1 MKILYLIL
9 ILFFNY
15 SLPYSGSSYRFSN
28 SARSHSIAN
37 ASVAD
42 DYNTFQSFSN
52 PGSLSHT
59 TSSSYGLSYFKL
71 SLNRSIQVFYFSK
84 NLPGNAGL
92 SIGLMRTG
100 VDGFMGKDSFNNSTN
115 ELSAADYYGLLSF
128 GLKGFG
134 ISMKMHYS
142 NLYIDDEH
150 SDKYSG
156 NSIVV
161 DLGYL
166 LKINQNWSFGLKLE
180 NLINSNLNWDIDIG
194 DGLSHSYQEK
204 YPLIIATGSSYSLNE
219 NHLLLIQYDKIIYNN
234 FEILES
240 RFGYEFNGFKSGSLR
255 FGLSGKKDFRF
266 GGSYNFVV
274 NDKYPIVID
283 YSLDLGSENEG
294 ISHLFTW
301 SYKL

>member
-15 SLPYSGSSYRFSN
+15 SLSFSGSSYRFSQ
-28 SARSHSIAN
+28 SARSHSLAN
-37 ASVAD
+37 ATVAD
-42 DYNTFQSFSN
+42 QYNTFQSFSN
-52 PGSLSHT
+52 PGSLCQS
-59 TSSSYGLSYFKL
+59 TSNSYGLSYFKM

-100 VDGFMGKDSFNNSTN
+100 VGNFMGKDSFNNPTN

-142 NLYIDDEH
+142 NLYVNDEH

-166 LKINQNWSFGLKLE
+166 LEINQNLSFGLKLE

-204 YPLIIATGSSYSLNE
+204 YPLIMNVGSSFNIND
-219 NHLLLIQYDKIIYNN
+219 NHLLLFQYDKIIYNN

-255 FGLSGKKDFRF
+255 FGLFGKKDFRF

-274 NDKYPIVID
+274 NDKYPIIID
-283 YSLDLGSENEG
+283 YSLDLGSEKEG
-294 ISHLFTW
+294 VSHLFTW